1 MLFKMTVQRA
11 DRAARVDL
19 EGEMDMAAV
28 DPFSRGIS
36 QLEDEDRDILVDL
49 RGLTFL
55 DSSGLH
61 QLVELHERSM
71 KAGRTVEIV
80 GTPNRLTKLFELT
93 ALGYLIT
100 SETDSKLLSQLED
113 EDVPEL

>member
-1 MLFKMTVQRA
+1 MLFNMRVRRA
-11 DRAARVDL
+11 DGVARVSL

-28 DPFSRGIS
+28 EPFSKGIS
-36 QLEDEDRDILVDL
+36 ELEQEGLDLLVDL

-61 QLVELHERSM
+61 QLVELHERSRR
-71 KAGRTVEIV
+71 AQRTVEFV
-80 GTPNRLTKLFELT
+80 GTPSHLTKLFELT

-100 SETDSKLLSQLED
+100 DARDSRLSAWFDQIEA
-113 EDVPEL
+113 P

>member
-1 MLFKMTVQRA
+1 MLFNMRVERA
-11 DRAARVDL
+11 DGVARLSL

-28 DPFSRGIS
+28 EPFVKGIS
-36 QLEDEDRDILVDL
+36 ELEEEGLDLLVDL

-61 QLVELHERSM
+61 QLVELHERSQ
-71 KAGRTVEIV
+71 KAQRTVEFV
-80 GTPNRLTKLFELT
+80 GTPSRLTKLFELT

-100 SETDSKLLSQLED
+100 DRRESKLSPSFGEVD
-113 EDVPEL
+113 AP